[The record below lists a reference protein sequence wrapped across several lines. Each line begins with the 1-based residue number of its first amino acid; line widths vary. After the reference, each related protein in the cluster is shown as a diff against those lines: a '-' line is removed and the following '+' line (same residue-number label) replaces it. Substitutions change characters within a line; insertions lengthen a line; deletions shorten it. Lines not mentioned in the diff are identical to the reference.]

1 MGKTRGRYL
10 NGSQSE
16 QRKKCKIG
24 SKEIQKII
32 EMSKSHGIPGKAP
45 KLLNNLA
52 GDASNSEANKG
63 NNNSKLRKP

>member
-1 MGKTRGRYL
+1 
-10 NGSQSE
+10 
-16 QRKKCKIG
+16 
-24 SKEIQKII
+24 
-32 EMSKSHGIPGKAP
+32 MSKSHGIPGKAP

>member
-1 MGKTRGRYL
+1 MGRWGKHEVVIL
-10 NGSQSE
+10 MV
-16 QRKKCKIG
+16 G